1 MNSKQRVASAIARRQ
16 LDRIPASLH
25 GTDMEYQQGLADYI
39 GAASVEDMYERLG
52 IDLWCTVKGLR
63 YVGPP
68 RRYRGRVLDLH
79 RTMYDEYN
87 PEPPFADVESLD
99 EVLEYP
105 EPTPDDFEDAGLS
118 AELDAHAGF
127 SILGS
132 VNAAMFHNFLYMCGQ
147 LNGLCMLKLQPELA
161 HAIIEKITRYWE
173 AYITRFVEIAAGRL
187 DVMENCNDF
196 GTQLSMFIS
205 AEDFREFFKA
215 PLKRLYD
222 IAHAAGLYQVQH
234 SCGAVRPIIDDFID
248 MGADALNPI
257 QVCASGMELL
267 PLAREYGGRIALFGG
282 IDTQRLLPN
291 GPAERISATVRA
303 TVEYFGHGGGY
314 ILAGSQGLLSD
325 ISYANALAML
335 DPALRS

>member
-1 MNSKQRVASAIARRQ
+1 MDSKQRVINAITHRQ

-25 GTDMEYQQGLADYI
+25 GTDMEYQSGLAEYI
-39 GAASVEDMYERLG
+39 GASSVEDMYQRLG
-52 IDLWCTVKGLR
+52 IDLWCTIHGLR
-63 YVGPP
+63 YVGRP
-68 RRYRGRVLDLH
+68 RSYKGRILDLH
-79 RTMYDEYN
+79 KTMYDEYN
-87 PEPPFADVESLD
+87 PAPPFDGVETLE

-105 EPTPDDFEDAGLS
+105 EPVPDDFADDGLS
-118 AELDAHAGF
+118 SELDAHAGF
-127 SILGS
+127 AIMGS

-147 LNGLCMLKLQPELA
+147 LNGLCMLKQQPELA

-173 AYITRFVEIAAGRL
+173 AYITKFMEIAADRL

-205 AEDFREFFKA
+205 AEDFRTFFKA

-222 IAHAAGLYQVQH
+222 IAHAGGLYQVQH
-234 SCGAVRPIIDDFID
+234 SCGAVRPIIDDFIE

-267 PLAREYGGRIALFGG
+267 PLARDYGDRIALFGG
-282 IDTQRLLPN
+282 IDTQHLLPK
-291 GPAERISATVRA
+291 GPIERIRDTVRA
-303 TVEYFGHGGGY
+303 AVEHFGLNGGY

-325 ISYANALAML
+325 IPYEHARAML
-335 DPALRS
+335 DPTMRQ